1 MNALSEFHWL
11 RPEWLWA
18 LLPLAVIAW
27 RLLHQTGRASAWEK
41 QCDPHLLAEL
51 LIHRAQHHRL
61 PLVLLM
67 IGWTLAVVALAGPVW
82 QKLPQPVYRTQAAHV
97 IVLDLS
103 PSMDATDLRPS
114 RIARARFKVLDLLAR
129 YREGQTALV
138 VFAGEPFV
146 VSPLTDDTK
155 TIAALVPT
163 LSPELMPAPGD
174 HAHTA
179 LRMADELLRQAG
191 IQNHGEI
198 VLVTDG
204 YDDPAATLEAVSDLR
219 AHRRRISV
227 LGVGTTEGAPIPLA
241 DGGFLKDATGAIVV
255 PRLNPATLS
264 ELAHQGG
271 GRFVSLSA
279 DDKDIDTLSSDTMAQ
294 TREVRPDSSSRQ
306 SMDRWREEGPWLVL
320 IMLPLAAL
328 AFRRGWL
335 VVLLLG
341 VLTVPNPAAASGW
354 QDWWARPDQQG
365 MQALQAGEGKQ
376 AAELFQDP
384 AWKGSARYRAGNYE
398 KALESFSQLDGA
410 DALYNR
416 GNALAHLGRL
426 QEAVAA
432 YDEALKQNPTNADA
446 RHNKALVEKLLEQ
459 QQQQQQQQ
467 QQSEKSSKD
476 QHNQSGDQ
484 GQQSPKNPSTDQSKQ
499 SSADPK
505 NNQESQKKNQQG
517 DPQEHPEN
525 GKSADQNASTN
536 QAADQPSG
544 QNQQGPQEKPSDST
558 VSTPEQ
564 PKAED
569 HHSESSTAHSGQP
582 KPDHDQAQHP
592 AETNPTASQPPQDSD
607 RQTAAVG
614 SKEPPPQSESQQAMN
629 QWLQRI
635 PDDPGGLLRRKFWV
649 EHLRRQQQAARRG
662 E

>member
-51 LIHRAQHHRL
+51 LIRRAPHHRL

-204 YDDPAATLEAVSDLR
+204 YDDPAATLEVVSDLR
-219 AHRRRISV
+219 AHGRRISV
-227 LGVGTTEGAPIPLA
+227 LGVGTTEGAPVPLA

-279 DDKDIDTLSSDTMAQ
+279 DDKDIDALSSDTMAQ

-335 VVLLLG
+335 VVLLLN

-354 QDWWARPDQQG
+354 QDWWVRPDQQG

-459 QQQQQQQQ
+459 QQQQQQ
-467 QQSEKSSKD
+467 SEKNSKD
-476 QHNQSGDQ
+476 QHSQSGDQ

-517 DPQEHPEN
+517 DPQEHSEN

-544 QNQQGPQEKPSDST
+544 QNQQEQQEKPSDST
-558 VSTPEQ
+558 TSTPEQ

-569 HHSESSTAHSGQP
+569 HHPESSTANSGQP

-607 RQTAAVG
+607 RQTAAAG